1 MWLDHI
7 FLCSFLIQVSY
18 FHPATG
24 IYQFMNIRPKARG
37 IPMTH
42 NDFITL
48 LENTPVVAAIKDDEG
63 LHRCIESDIDIIFI
77 LYGDIITLPSII
89 RTLKDAGK
97 VAIVHIDLI
106 NGLSAKEITL
116 DYLHKNTDLDGIITT
131 KVHLISHAKQIGM
144 ITILRYFLLDSIAM
158 ENIKLQGKKSVQ
170 PDIVEI
176 LPGVVVPKVI
186 TKVKMISKVPIMAS
200 GLITEKEDIIHALNS
215 GAIAISTT
223 NQKMWFS

>member
-1 MWLDHI
+1 
-7 FLCSFLIQVSY
+7 
-18 FHPATG
+18 
-24 IYQFMNIRPKARG
+24 
-37 IPMTH
+37 MTH

-170 PDIVEI
+170 LDIVEI

>member
-1 MWLDHI
+1 M
-7 FLCSFLIQVSY
+7 
-18 FHPATG
+18 
-24 IYQFMNIRPKARG
+24 
-37 IPMTH
+37 
-42 NDFITL
+42 
-48 LENTPVVAAIKDDEG
+48 
-63 LHRCIESDIDIIFI
+63 
-77 LYGDIITLPSII
+77 
-89 RTLKDAGK
+89 KDAGK

-158 ENIKLQGKKSVQ
+158 ENIKVQGKKAVQ

>member
-1 MWLDHI
+1 
-7 FLCSFLIQVSY
+7 
-18 FHPATG
+18 
-24 IYQFMNIRPKARG
+24 
-37 IPMTH
+37 MTH